1 MGKVFHF
8 GQDRSLISQLMKNE
22 FATLF
27 YKYVLKN
34 LFALVSLDVRFE
46 PTWTKTPLNILAM

>member
-8 GQDRSLISQLMKNE
+8 GQDRSLISHLMKNE

-27 YKYVLKN
+27 YTYVLKN

-46 PTWTKTPLNILAM
+46 PT